1 VLAAALL
8 VVGSLALRPCDTSA
22 AYYCG
27 EIRRPIDSTGSIPG
41 TTDIGFTWL
50 PHTQRNRPSSGT
62 IVAAEGGP
70 GDPSGASRDGYRTL
84 FGPLLAT
91 HDLLMMDDRGT
102 GRSGAIDCPSLQRGW
117 MTLAAIARCG
127 AQLGTHAGLYGSAQA
142 ADDLDA
148 LLTDLAISRVDLYGD
163 SYGTFFAQT
172 FAMRHPSRVT
182 RIVLDGA
189 YPAQDLDPWYPSTAP
204 AIASAF
210 DFVCRRSQPCAM
222 RGPAMPRLGKLL
234 QHLRQ
239 GSGPIA
245 PWQLAFVM
253 DTAGLDTLVYRE
265 LDAAGR
271 AWLERRDGV
280 PLGRLVREAAEYEET
295 ASEDPRESSNG
306 LFVAASCT
314 DNPQAYDMRLP
325 PAQRQLQWHAVEA
338 AKTSSDP
345 ALYAPFTIGEFLQIP
360 LDYAYV
366 PLCQNWPVAPLGHPA
381 GQPFAP
387 SRNMPDV
394 PALVLTG
401 DLDTITTPAEGDS
414 AALLFQHAQRV
425 IVRNTGHV
433 TAIDDP
439 WNCASSI
446 VREFMNGT
454 IPATACALRIPP
466 LRLVDTFPRSRSE
479 VAPAILA
486 SGNATEQG
494 LRDAANAL
502 DAAGDAWARVRQF
515 DSTAGAG
522 LRGGRFSVRSGAS
535 TTRILLDRVRWTADY
550 PVSGSITWAR
560 TSGSVIAELRA
571 SNLRA
576 TASWN
581 SLRGSQATIAIRGAR
596 PARLTAPAP

>member
-8 VVGSLALRPCDTSA
+8 VVGSLALRPCDASA
-22 AYYCG
+22 PYYCG
-27 EIRRPIDSTGSIPG
+27 EIRRPIDSTGHIPG
-41 TTDIGFTWL
+41 SIDIGFTWL
-50 PHTQRNRPSSGT
+50 PRTQHDRPSAGT

-117 MTLAAIARCG
+117 MTLPAIARCG

-148 LLTDLAISRVDLYGD
+148 LLTRLAIARVDIYGD

-172 FAMRHPSRVT
+172 FLKRHPSRVT

-189 YPAQDLDPWYPSTAP
+189 YPAQGLDPWYPSTTP
-204 AIASAF
+204 AIANAF
-210 DFVCRRSQPCAM
+210 DFACRRSQPCAM
-222 RGPAMPRLGKLL
+222 RGPSMPRLRKLL

-239 GSGPIA
+239 GNGPIA

-265 LDAAGR
+265 LDAAAR
-271 AWLERRDGV
+271 AWLERRDGL

-295 ASEDPRESSNG
+295 ALEDPREASNG

-325 PAQRQLQWHAVEA
+325 PARRQLQWQTVEA
-338 AKTSSDP
+338 DKKSSDP
-345 ALYAPFTIGEFLQIP
+345 DVYAPFTIREFLQIP
-360 LDYAYV
+360 LDYVYV
-366 PLCQNWPVAPLGHPA
+366 PLCQNWPVAPPGHPA
-381 GQPFAP
+381 GQPFALS
-387 SRNMPDV
+387 SRMPDV

-414 AALLFQHAQRV
+414 AALLFHRAQRI

-439 WNCASSI
+439 WNCASAI
-446 VREFMNGT
+446 VREFVNGT
-454 IPATACALRIPP
+454 MPATACARRIPA

-479 VAPAILA
+479 VAPAKLA
-486 SGNATEQG
+486 NGNATTRE

-502 DAAGDAWARVRQF
+502 AAAGDAWARVHQF
-515 DSTAGAG
+515 DSNAGAG
-522 LRGGRFSVRSGAS
+522 LRGGRFSVRSGAD
-535 TTRILLDRVRWTADY
+535 TTRILLDRVRWTPDY
-550 PVSGSITWAR
+550 PVSGSIIWDRA
-560 TSGSVIAELRA
+560 SGSVVAELRA
-571 SNLRA
+571 VDLRA
-576 TASWN
+576 TAVWN
-581 SLRGSQATIAIRGAR
+581 SLRGSQAAIVVRGAR

>member
-1 VLAAALL
+1 M
-8 VVGSLALRPCDTSA
+8 ALRPCDTSA
-22 AYYCG
+22 PYYCA
-27 EIRRPIDSTGSIPG
+27 EIRRPVDSTGRIPG
-41 TTDIGFTWL
+41 SIDIGFTWL
-50 PHTQRNRPSSGT
+50 PRTQRNRPSSGT

-148 LLTDLAISRVDLYGD
+148 LLTRLAIARVDLYGD

-172 FAMRHPSRVT
+172 FVMRHPSRVA

-204 AIASAF
+204 AIANAF

-222 RGPAMPRLGKLL
+222 RGASMPRLHKLL

-239 GSGPIA
+239 GNGPIA

-265 LDAAGR
+265 LDAAAR

-295 ASEDPRESSNG
+295 GPEDPREASNG

-325 PAQRQLQWHAVEA
+325 PARRQLQWRSVEA
-338 AKTSSDP
+338 AKTSSNP
-345 ALYAPFTIGEFLQIP
+345 GLYAPFTIREFLQIP

-366 PLCQNWPVAPLGHPA
+366 PLCQNWPVAPPGHPA
-381 GQPFAP
+381 GQPFAS
-387 SRNMPDV
+387 SRSMPDV

-414 AALLFQHAQRV
+414 TALLFAHAQRV

-433 TAIDDP
+433 TGIDDP

-446 VREFMNGT
+446 VREFVRGT
-454 IPATACALRIPP
+454 MPETACARRIPA

-479 VAPAILA
+479 VVPANLE
-486 SGNATEQG
+486 SGNATKEG

-502 DAAGDAWARVRQF
+502 AAAGDAWVRVRQF
-515 DSTAGAG
+515 DTTGGAG

-550 PVSGSITWAR
+550 PVSGSITWDR
-560 TSGSVIAELRA
+560 TSGSVVAELRA
-571 SNLRA
+571 ADLRA
-576 TASWN
+576 TAFWN
-581 SLRGSQATIAIRGAR
+581 SLRDSGAAIIVLGAH